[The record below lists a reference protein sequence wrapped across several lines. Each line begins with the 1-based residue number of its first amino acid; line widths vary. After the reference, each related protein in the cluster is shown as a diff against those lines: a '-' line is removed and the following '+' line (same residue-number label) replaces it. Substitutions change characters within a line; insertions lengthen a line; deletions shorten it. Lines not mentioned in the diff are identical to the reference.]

1 MNYKFKVKD
10 DEGNCLRV
18 LLECIKF
25 DSFGEVKSK
34 ERFATH
40 MDLVNEVEEARRVN

>member
-10 DEGNCLRV
+10 DEVDCLRV
-18 LLECIKF
+18 LLECTKF
-25 DSFGEVKSK
+25 DSLGEVISK